1 MIPKYNIQRIRKKIM
16 ANYADYLPPVLS
28 FNFISQEKFLR
39 RLDELKTG
47 IINRL
52 KSSDGVLDLQVAKDL
67 DRFFQNQGPLTVLI
81 GKQVSDLPDLL
92 LLEGEDD
99 VRLSNP
105 ILTNVRDLYV
115 NNSYLNT
122 GLCDFDFECMP
133 SFDYEFFIPV
143 YQPIRIEIEQRRVL
157 FTRSDLDAIPG
168 VGPALQSAL
177 LRYFGSVKAIADAS
191 LTELIRVEGVG
202 DSMAEQIVSYFRR
215 LDGLPQFETVVS
227 QMPTEEGFV
236 LFDGEYYDGEGDEV
250 SFAKFDDDGEQQYL
264 LEENGDLVFETS
276 QKRVSIPIPVVKHDL
291 TPEGDVIA
299 YTLPPGTDF
308 EDKVEYASE
317 LLLTSADTGW
327 GTNIQGKVIVQTR
340 ALEDLMNDEVRQLTE
355 IIENMQPERLH
366 AMAKRMGFVT

>member
-1 MIPKYNIQRIRKKIM
+1 M

-39 RLDELKTG
+39 RLDELKIG

-52 KSSDGVLDLQVAKDL
+52 ESSDGVLDLQVAKDL
-67 DRFFQNQGPLTVLI
+67 DRFFQNQGPLTAFVSRS
-81 GKQVSDLPDLL
+81 KQVSDLPDLL

-177 LRYFGSVKAIADAS
+177 LRY
-191 LTELIRVEGVG
+191 
-202 DSMAEQIVSYFRR
+202 
-215 LDGLPQFETVVS
+215 
-227 QMPTEEGFV
+227 
-236 LFDGEYYDGEGDEV
+236 
-250 SFAKFDDDGEQQYL
+250 
-264 LEENGDLVFETS
+264 LV
-276 QKRVSIPIPVVKHDL
+276 Q
-291 TPEGDVIA
+291 
-299 YTLPPGTDF
+299 
-308 EDKVEYASE
+308 
-317 LLLTSADTGW
+317 
-327 GTNIQGKVIVQTR
+327 
-340 ALEDLMNDEVRQLTE
+340 
-355 IIENMQPERLH
+355 
-366 AMAKRMGFVT
+366 